1 MKTLN
6 NIKKKVFLFN
16 KKLIELN
23 LQNYSSYQKNESI
36 LLKYY
41 DFENNWGDKVNPY
54 LVEKITGKKVVS
66 SNSIFNYK
74 HKPEILGVGSI
85 ITGDLSNYII
95 WGSGIIS
102 EKTTVLNKPK
112 EILALRGLNTLKK
125 MEEVG
130 NGCDVFGDPVL
141 LFPELI
147 DGKKIEKK
155 YKYGIVPHF
164 KNKNSEGIKK
174 IVELN
179 NPEIKII
186 DIQSEGVEQFVI
198 DILSCENI
206 LSSSLHGL
214 ILAEAYGIPTCRVV
228 FSEKILGGD
237 FKFYD
242 YYSGVGIHQMETFT
256 IHDDISDFYKASKNC
271 SLKDLK
277 FNPSALKNS
286 LIDYISTND

>member
-1 MKTLN
+1 MNTLN

-16 KKLIELN
+16 KKLKELN
-23 LQNYSSYQKNESI
+23 LQNYSSYRKNESI

-85 ITGDLSNYII
+85 ITGDLSNYVI

-102 EKTTVLNKPK
+102 EKTTALNKPRA
-112 EILALRGLNTLKK
+112 ILALRGLNTLKK

-130 NGCDVFGDPVL
+130 SGCDVFGDPVL
-141 LFPELI
+141 LFPEI
-147 DGKKIEKK
+147 IFKHNVEKK

-164 KNKNSEGIKK
+164 KNKKSEGIKK

-242 YYSGVGIHQMETFT
+242 YYSGVGIHQMETFN
-256 IHDDISDFYKASKNC
+256 IHDDISDFYTASKNC

-277 FNPSALKNS
+277 FNPTALKNS

>member
-6 NIKKKVFLFN
+6 NIKKRVFLFN
-16 KKLIELN
+16 KKLKEFN
-23 LQNYSSYQKNESI
+23 LQNYSSYQKNDSI

-54 LVEKITGKKVVS
+54 LFEKITGMKVVS

-74 HKPEILGVGSI
+74 HKLEILGVGSI
-85 ITGDLSNYII
+85 ITGDLSNYVI

-102 EKTTVLNKPK
+102 EKTVIRNKPK
-112 EILALRGLNTLKK
+112 EVLALRGLNTLKK
-125 MEEVG
+125 MKEVG
-130 NGCDVFGDPVL
+130 SGCDIFGDPVL
-141 LFPELI
+141 LFPEII
-147 DGKKIEKK
+147 DKKNVQKK

-164 KNKNSEGIKK
+164 KNKNSQGIKK

-198 DILSCENI
+198 DILSCDNI

-242 YYSGVGIHQMETFT
+242 YYSGVGIYQMETFI
-256 IHDDISDFYKASKNC
+256 IHDDISAFYKASKNC

-277 FNPSALKNS
+277 FNPAALKNS